1 MVGDIVT
8 LAAVIACIGS
18 LLGWQFTNAQVSKA
32 AADTNLF
39 PQIFA
44 KTNKAGAPIPG
55 MLIMLALE
63 LVLAVMTISPD
74 LVNQFNALLNL
85 AVFVNMVPY
94 ILSMTGL
101 EVMLR
106 KNMVTQSQYRL
117 GATVGT
123 LAVLYS
129 IYGVYACG
137 ADAVFGGTILT
148 LLGYIFYGFIA
159 ARDTKEEM
167 QAHAK

>member
-1 MVGDIVT
+1 M
-8 LAAVIACIGS
+8 
-18 LLGWQFTNAQVSKA
+18 
-32 AADTNLF
+32 
-39 PQIFA
+39 IFA
-44 KTNKAGAPIPG
+44 KTNRFGAPIMG
-55 MLIMLALE
+55 MLIMLAAE

-106 KNMVTQSQYRL
+106 KNHVTPAQYKL

-123 LAVLYS
+123 LGVIYS

-148 LLGYIFYGFIA
+148 LFGYIFYGFIA
-159 ARDTKEEM
+159 ARDVNKKITNEKQVE
-167 QAHAK
+167 A